1 MSLFSWVGDAMGC
14 GCRTRWSR
22 QSCGGATGGVVM
34 GSGGEMGEVE
44 SGEGYWINP

>member
-14 GCRTRWSR
+14 GSRTRWLR
-22 QSCGGATGGVVM
+22 QSCGGATGGAVM
-34 GSGGEMGEVE
+34 GSGGEIGEVE